1 MQASLRQAAFDG
13 ITADDVKN
21 IVKKQV
27 AKALAGDER
36 SAQFVMK
43 FAVGL
48 GGSTTIRQTNVLCT
62 DVATAARLASNC
74 K

>member
-1 MQASLRQAAFDG
+1 MQATLRQAAFDG
-13 ITADDVKN
+13 ITADDVKQ

-27 AKALAGDER
+27 AKALDGDDR
-36 SAQFVMK
+36 AAQFVMR

-62 DVATAARLASNC
+62 DVAMAARLAGKC